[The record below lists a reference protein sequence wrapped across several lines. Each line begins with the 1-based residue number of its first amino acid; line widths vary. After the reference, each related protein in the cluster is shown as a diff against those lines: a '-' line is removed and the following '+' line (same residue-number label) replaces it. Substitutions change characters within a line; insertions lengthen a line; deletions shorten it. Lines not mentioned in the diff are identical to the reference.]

1 VNNSTEERKGA
12 LYNGSMRINKQY
24 HIEDKIINVVDM
36 GGCSRMSCY
45 GFVAQDLHMTQKIME
60 TKLIKYVHLTGLF
73 KSTDIKLRIHNLTAV
88 EGLLVYCMY

>member
-1 VNNSTEERKGA
+1 MNNSTEERKGA
-12 LYNGSMRINKQY
+12 LYNRSMRINKQY

-60 TKLIKYVHLTGLF
+60 TCI
-73 KSTDIKLRIHNLTAV
+73 SLRFSNQQILCLEFHNLTAV
-88 EGLLVYCMY
+88 EGLLVHCMC